1 MNQILTDEELITI
14 ADDEQFW
21 DNHFGYQECDAY
33 ALARA
38 IEQAILNKL
47 SDQKPIAYMLRNDV
61 DGVDLSDEAFSWDKD
76 VTAGHTVAVYIHPAP
91 SVPEGYVMAPVEPTL
106 DQIVDG
112 QDAGSIENSK
122 RIIRIYKA
130 MLSAAR
136 MGNEVPLC

>member
-47 SDQKPIAYMLRNDV
+47 SAQEPVAWFDEKLGCFDEKHFDQLYPLYL
-61 DGVDLSDEAFSWDKD
+61 
-76 VTAGHTVAVYIHPAP
+76 HPAP
-91 SVPEGYVMAPVEPTL
+91 NVPEGYVLVPVEPSV

-122 RIIRIYKA
+122 RVVRIYKA
-130 MLSAAR
+130 MLAASR
-136 MGNEVPLC
+136 SE